1 MDPQHRGLSQVEEE
15 MDVRRRE
22 LGHSTSSSP
31 DCLSCSLLQIQAGN
45 GGIPNHTL
53 LFGGT
58 FCSLICSKDPRAPK
72 PHIPQSHKAAPSIPQ
87 NPIL

>member
-1 MDPQHRGLSQVEEE
+1 

-31 DCLSCSLLQIQAGN
+31 DCLFCSLLQIQAGN
-45 GGIPNHTL
+45 RGIPNHIL

-72 PHIPQSHKAAPSIPQ
+72 PHVPQSPTYPKATKLLRASHKTPFSE
-87 NPIL
+87 